1 MSDMQAAVL
10 QTGMSFCLGKH
21 AVGLKGS
28 EAGAE
33 AAMVLRG
40 TGKRKDLLV
49 IYVLRLPL
57 IIDTLLIGVMVST
70 LTSSVA
76 LYGYNL

>member
-1 MSDMQAAVL
+1 MHAAVL

-28 EAGAE
+28 EAGAEAE

>member
-1 MSDMQAAVL
+1 MSTCRRD
-10 QTGMSFCLGKH
+10 TNSKTT
-21 AVGLKGS
+21 
-28 EAGAE
+28 E